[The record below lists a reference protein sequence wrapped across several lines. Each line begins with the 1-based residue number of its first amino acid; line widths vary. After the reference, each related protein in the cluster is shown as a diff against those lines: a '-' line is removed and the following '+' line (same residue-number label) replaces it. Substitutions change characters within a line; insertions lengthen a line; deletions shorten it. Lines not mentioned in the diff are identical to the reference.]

1 MTMQRS
7 LVRRTAAVAAAAT
20 AALVLAACGTDSA
33 KDSSAGAPTH
43 DGHAVGSPAS
53 ATPSAPSSAS
63 ATPGRGGSNAADTAF
78 AQGMVPHH
86 RQAVEMADLA
96 ATRAGSPEVKAL
108 AEEIRKA
115 QDPEVKTLSGWLTA
129 WGQQVPAADAGHG
142 GHAMSGMMT
151 GGEMDEL
158 TKASG
163 KEFDGAFLRMMVKHH
178 EGAVAMART
187 EQSAGAYGPAKDM
200 AAAIISSQS
209 AEITRMNALLG
220 KG

>member
-1 MTMQRS
+1 MSTQRS
-7 LVRRTAAVAAAAT
+7 LVRRTAAVAAAA
-20 AALVLAACGTDSA
+20 AAAFVLAACGTDSA
-33 KDSSAGAPTH
+33 KGSAAGAPTH
-43 DGHAVGSPAS
+43 DGHAAGSPAS
-53 ATPSAPSSAS
+53 ATP
-63 ATPGRGGSNAADTAF
+63 GQGGNNAADTAF

-86 RQAVEMADLA
+86 RQAVEMAGLA

-115 QDPEVKTLSGWLTA
+115 QDPEIKTLSGWLTS

-151 GGEMDEL
+151 GGETDEL

-163 KEFDGAFLRMMVKHH
+163 EEFDRAFLRMMIKHH

-187 EQSAGAYGPAKDM
+187 EQSTGAYGPAKDM

-209 AEITRMNALLG
+209 AEITRMNSLLG